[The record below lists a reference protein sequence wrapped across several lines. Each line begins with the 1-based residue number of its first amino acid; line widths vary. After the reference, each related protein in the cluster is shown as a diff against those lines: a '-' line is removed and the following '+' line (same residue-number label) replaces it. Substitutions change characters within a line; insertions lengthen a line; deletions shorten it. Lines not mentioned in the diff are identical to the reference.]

1 MQARLHYSSLATDTR
16 LENTSP
22 STGGSE
28 VPAYS
33 NNYSCAAIFTLS
45 IKYKNKNGLSDQPL
59 ILFYTVERNKW

>member
-33 NNYSCAAIFTLS
+33 NNYSCAAIFMLVN
-45 IKYKNKNGLSDQPL
+45 KYKNGSPYQPFIFL
-59 ILFYTVERNKW
+59 NTIKWDKW